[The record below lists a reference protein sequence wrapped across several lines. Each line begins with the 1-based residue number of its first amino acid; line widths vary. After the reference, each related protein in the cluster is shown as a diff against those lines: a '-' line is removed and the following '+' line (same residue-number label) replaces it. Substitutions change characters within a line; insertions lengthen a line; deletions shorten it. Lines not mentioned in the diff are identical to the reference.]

1 MLGKLAPQAKN
12 KERNNVLDNV
22 CNVFRSHVSF
32 GPFII
37 LEVYMVSVELTTREA
52 ALVMD
57 ALENMQLDKVIE
69 NNTIKDLQS
78 TEENRNKFRTNR
90 SVIDSI
96 DVVLKKIA

>member
-1 MLGKLAPQAKN
+1 
-12 KERNNVLDNV
+12 
-22 CNVFRSHVSF
+22 
-32 GPFII
+32 
-37 LEVYMVSVELTTREA
+37 MVSVELTTREA